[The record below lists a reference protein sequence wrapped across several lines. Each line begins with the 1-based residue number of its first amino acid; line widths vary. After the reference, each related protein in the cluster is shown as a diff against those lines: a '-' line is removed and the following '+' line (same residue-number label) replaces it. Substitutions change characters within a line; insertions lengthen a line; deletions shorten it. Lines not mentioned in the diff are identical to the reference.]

1 MDHGFSDSMS
11 GARANGTVI
20 HGNGSKY
27 SNGINGHR
35 PVGGN
40 HSNSSPISA
49 CGHDCE
55 DDHHD
60 HDGLSAHASVDPSPR
75 DLDAIASHMHAI
87 LGLVGENPE
96 REGLLKTPMRVAKA
110 LDFLTSGYQTDISEL
125 LNGAVFNEQYDEIV
139 SIKNI
144 HFFSMC
150 EHHMLP
156 FYGIANV
163 AYIPNG
169 KVIGLSKIP
178 RIVDAFSRRLQVQ
191 ERLTNQIA
199 RCLQEVLNPRG
210 VAVVMEGHHMCM
222 AMRGVQKQNCTTV
235 TSSMIGDFKTN
246 LNTRQEFLTLCGS
259 HSILR

>member
-1 MDHGFSDSMS
+1 M
-11 GARANGTVI
+11 AQ
-20 HGNGSKY
+20 
-27 SNGINGHR
+27 
-35 PVGGN
+35 
-40 HSNSSPISA
+40 
-49 CGHDCE
+49 
-55 DDHHD
+55 
-60 HDGLSAHASVDPSPR
+60 
-75 DLDAIASHMHAI
+75 I
-87 LGLVGENPE
+87 LELLGENPS

-110 LDFLTSGYQTDISEL
+110 LDFLTSGYQTSIEEI
-125 LNGAVFNEQYDEIV
+125 LNGAVFTEQYDEIV

-199 RCLQEVLNPRG
+199 HCLKEVLNPRG

-235 TSSMIGDFKTN
+235 TSCMLGDFRTN

-259 HSILR
+259 HTILR